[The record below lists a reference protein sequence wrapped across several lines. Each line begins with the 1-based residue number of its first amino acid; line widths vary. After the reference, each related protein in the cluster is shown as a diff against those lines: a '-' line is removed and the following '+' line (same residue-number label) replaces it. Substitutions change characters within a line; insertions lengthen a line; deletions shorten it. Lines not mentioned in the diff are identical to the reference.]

1 MTCALPRS
9 PPPALADFDALA
21 DFGQNRFAGRRADDG
36 MKQPIADALN
46 QRLGHLWRPGL
57 HRTLQLGRDES
68 KGLKGELF
76 LPCFVLRV
84 F

>member
-1 MTCALPRS
+1 MSRIPPMTS
-9 PPPALADFDALA
+9 DT
-21 DFGQNRFAGRRADDG
+21 DDG

-68 KGLKGELF
+68 KGL
-76 LPCFVLRV
+76 RR
-84 F
+84 